1 MTKKIEKLSKEI
13 AANINKLNDLAGEIQ
28 SQFDDF
34 LENISFK
41 NENVEKF
48 YQGIVKTL
56 DKQDSDADMFWFVK
70 QLTNPECPYWDL
82 EVDKKAT
89 FNPGDEWRYH
99 YRNDG
104 YVYYVEL
111 EIEVDDNN
119 IVTNIS
125 FNHY

>member
-13 AANINKLNDLAGEIQ
+13 AVNINKLNDLAGEIQ

-48 YQGIVKTL
+48 YQGIVKSI

-70 QLTNPECPYWDL
+70 QLTNPECPY
-82 EVDKKAT
+82 
-89 FNPGDEWRYH
+89 
-99 YRNDG
+99 
-104 YVYYVEL
+104 
-111 EIEVDDNN
+111 
-119 IVTNIS
+119 
-125 FNHY
+125 

>member
-1 MTKKIEKLSKEI
+1 
-13 AANINKLNDLAGEIQ
+13 
-28 SQFDDF
+28 
-34 LENISFK
+34 
-41 NENVEKF
+41 
-48 YQGIVKTL
+48 
-56 DKQDSDADMFWFVK
+56 MFWFVK
-70 QLTNPECPYWDL
+70 NLTNPECPYWDL
-82 EVDKKAT
+82 EVGKKAT

-119 IVTNIS
+119 VVTNIF

>member
-1 MTKKIEKLSKEI
+1 MTKKLSKEI
-13 AANINKLNDLAGEIQ
+13 AANITKLNDLAGEIQ

-34 LENISFK
+34 MAELTFRSKE
-41 NENVEKF
+41 VEKF
-48 YQGIVKTL
+48 YQGIAKSL
-56 DKQDSDADMFWFVK
+56 DKQDTDADMFWFVK

-82 EVDKKAT
+82 EVGKKAT

-99 YRNDG
+99 YRNDS

-119 IVTNIS
+119 IVTEIN

>member
-1 MTKKIEKLSKEI
+1 MTKKLSKEI
-13 AANINKLNDLAGEIQ
+13 AANITKLNDLAGEIR

-34 LENISFK
+34 MAELTFRSKE
-41 NENVEKF
+41 VEKF
-48 YQGIVKTL
+48 YQGIAKSL
-56 DKQDSDADMFWFVK
+56 DKQDTDADMFWFVK

-82 EVDKKAT
+82 EVGKKAT

-99 YRNDG
+99 YRNDS

-119 IVTNIS
+119 IVTEIN

>member
-1 MTKKIEKLSKEI
+1 MTKKLSKEI
-13 AANINKLNDLAGEIQ
+13 AANITKLNDLAGEIQ

-34 LENISFK
+34 MAELTFRSKE
-41 NENVEKF
+41 VEKF
-48 YQGIVKTL
+48 YRGIAKSL
-56 DKQDSDADMFWFVK
+56 DKQDTDADMFWFVK

-82 EVDKKAT
+82 EVGKKAT

-99 YRNDG
+99 YRNDS

-119 IVTNIS
+119 IVTEIN